1 MSTLVKAPKNG
12 SLARTNS
19 RNLTGT
25 FPTWS
30 SWIDDLFN
38 NDLPSIF
45 RPNFNT
51 GLSLPMVNISELDD
65 AYQVEM
71 AVPGMK
77 KSDFHIE
84 IDNQVLSISSE
95 VENSEETNDENY
107 TRREFGY
114 ASFKRSFSLPETV
127 EEDKIKANYV
137 DGILKLEL
145 PKKEEA
151 KRQPPRKINIS

>member
-12 SLARTNS
+12 SLAKTNS
-19 RNLTGT
+19 GSLTGT

-51 GLSLPMVNISELDD
+51 GLSLPMVNIIELDY
-65 AYQVEM
+65 AYHVEM

-95 VENSEETNDENY
+95 IENNEETN
-107 TRREFGY
+107 
-114 ASFKRSFSLPETV
+114 
-127 EEDKIKANYV
+127 EDVKVNKV
-137 DGILKLEL
+137 
-145 PKKEEA
+145 
-151 KRQPPRKINIS
+151 QSS

>member
-1 MSTLVKAPKNG
+1 MSTLMKAPKNG
-12 SLARTNS
+12 GLAKTN
-19 RNLTGT
+19 TGGLVGS

-30 SWIDDLFN
+30 NWIDDLLN
-38 NDLPSIF
+38 NDLPTIF

-51 GLSLPMVNISELDD
+51 GMSLPMVNIGETDD
-65 AYQVEM
+65 AYLVEM

-77 KSDFHIE
+77 KSDFNIE

-95 VENSEETNDENY
+95 VENSEDTTEDNY

-114 ASFKRSFSLPETV
+114 ASFKRSFTLPDTV
-127 EEDKIKANYV
+127 QEQKINASYE
-137 DGILKLEL
+137 DGILKLHL

-151 KRQPPRKINIS
+151 KRLPARKIKIS